1 MVFLLL
7 DNEKLNQ
14 DELDDDVVILEDED
28 GNAVTFQ
35 FLELVTVDAVPYA
48 VLFPLDEDDE
58 ESGVV
63 IVEVVDLGLETEHYD
78 AVLDDALNDRIFQQ
92 FRKEFGDKYIFE

>member
-1 MVFLLL
+1 MA
-7 DNEKLNQ
+7 DMTDEQMKQ

-48 VLFPLDEDDE
+48 VLLPLDEGDE
-58 ESGVV
+58 DMGVV
-63 IVEVVDLGLETEHYD
+63 IVEVVDLGKESEHYD
-78 AVLDDALNDRIFQQ
+78 AVLDDALNDRIFEQ
-92 FRKEFGDKYIFE
+92 FRTEFKDKYDFE